1 MGKRILVTGTG
12 RSGSWKI
19 RGEQLGEAIG
29 ADVLPRV
36 GYEDCS
42 AAELIVIVKRAPP
55 ETLDLVRRSGRP
67 WVWDVVDA
75 WPQRPGHP
83 LAEREAR
90 RWLKNSLLQLQP
102 SAVVWPTQRMQADAR
117 WSGPQLVLPHH
128 AWPRYTTQPLNDQIR
143 VVGYEGAAHYLGR
156 WRAVL
161 EQECALRGWRFEANG
176 DLQQADIGVAL
187 RDGGGYAAAHWK
199 SNCKLAN
206 LQALGIPALCSPES
220 GYQESAC
227 GSEVWIQSAGGIAAA
242 FDQLDPVTE
251 RHRLRGATHGA
262 RVDLASIAAAYREW
276 LDGL

>member
-102 SAVVWPTQRMQADAR
+102 SAVVWPTQRMQEDAR

-128 AWPRYTTQPLNDQIR
+128 AWPRYTTQPLNDQ
-143 VVGYEGAAHYLGR
+143 VKVAGYEGAAHYLGR

-161 EQECALRGWRFEANG
+161 EQECALRGWRFAVNG

-187 RDGGGYAAAHWK
+187 RDVGGYAATHWK

-242 FDQLDPVTE
+242 LDQLEPLAE
-251 RHRLRGATHGA
+251 RHRMRAATHAA